1 MIKENG
7 INRKILKIAGP
18 SILANITIP
27 LVGIVDV
34 AISGRLGNASMIGG
48 MAIGTMLFELLYWN
62 FGFLRIGTAGITAQ
76 AYGRRDLRDSVR
88 TLEQSLSTAL
98 LVAFILLAIQFVFVK
113 TALLI
118 VDTSP
123 HVAQLAREYFLIRIW
138 AAPATL
144 SIFAFKGWFL
154 GMQNA
159 KSPMAID
166 ILVNVVNLVACYIL
180 ALHTRL
186 GFAGIA
192 YGTVIAQY
200 SGLALSVSL
209 LFFNYRKLFK
219 YFHLRDSLN
228 FGKMKAFFK
237 TGGNLMIRSVS
248 FLFIYSG
255 FTVFAAKYGDTLL
268 AVSTII
274 MKLMLLYSYFIDG
287 FSYAGEALS
296 GRFIGAK
303 DLVSLKKSIRILFMW
318 SLGIGFVSTFL
329 YLFGGELLF
338 GIMTT
343 NPTVISASKEF
354 LPWLVFMPIISC
366 VAFIWDGIY
375 IGATASV
382 SIRNTM
388 VISAVVFFVF
398 YYVLEPYVGIH
409 ALMAG
414 YFAHLALRT
423 ILMSLNAKKQ
433 VILKIAV

>member
-1 MIKENG
+1 MIIDKG
-7 INRKILKIAGP
+7 INKKILKIAGP

-98 LVAFILLAIQFVFVK
+98 IAALILLTIQFVFVNA
-113 TALLI
+113 ALHI
-118 VDTSP
+118 IDTSP
-123 HVAQLAREYFLIRIW
+123 QVATLARQYFLIRIW

-166 ILVNVVNLVACYIL
+166 ILVNLVNLLVCYIL
-180 ALHTRL
+180 ALHTKL
-186 GFAGIA
+186 GFSGIA

-200 SGLALSVSL
+200 SGLLLSISL
-209 LFFNYRKLFK
+209 LYFNYGKLFK
-219 YFHLRDSLN
+219 YFHLKESLN
-228 FGKMKAFFK
+228 LTRMKAFFK
-237 TGGNLMIRSVS
+237 TGGNLMIRSIS
-248 FLFIYSG
+248 FLLIYSG

-268 AVSTII
+268 AVSTIM

-296 GRFIGAK
+296 GRFIGAG
-303 DLVSLKKSIRILFMW
+303 DSVSLKKSIRILFMW
-318 SLGIGFVSTFL
+318 SFGIGLVSTFI
-329 YLFGGELLF
+329 YLFGGEFMF
-338 GIMTT
+338 GMMTT
-343 NPTVISASKEF
+343 NASVLAASKEF

-366 VAFIWDGIY
+366 TAFIWDGIY

-388 VISAVVFFVF
+388 IVSAVIFFIF
-398 YYVLEPYVGIH
+398 YYTLEPFIGIH

>member
-1 MIKENG
+1 MAKG
-7 INRKILKIAGP
+7 INSKILKIAGP

-34 AISGRLGNASMIGG
+34 AISGRLGDAAMIGG

-88 TLEQSLSTAL
+88 TLEQSLSIAL
-98 LVAFILLAIQFVFVK
+98 ISAIVLLSIQFVFVK

-123 HVAQLAREYFLIRIW
+123 QVASLAKQYFLIRIW

-144 SIFAFKGWFL
+144 SIFALKGWFL

-159 KSPMAID
+159 KSPMAVD
-166 ILVNVVNLVACYIL
+166 ILINLVNLIVCYIL
-180 ALHTRL
+180 ALHTNL
-186 GFAGIA
+186 GFSGIA
-192 YGTVIAQY
+192 YGTLIAQY
-200 SGLALSVSL
+200 SGLLLSISL
-209 LFFNYRKLFK
+209 LYFNYRKLFK
-219 YFHLRDSLN
+219 YFHLKDSLN
-228 FGKMKAFFK
+228 IKKITAFIKM
-237 TGGNLMIRSVS
+237 GGNLMIRSIS

-255 FTVFAAKYGDTLL
+255 FTIFAAKYGDTLL
-268 AVSTII
+268 AVSTIM

-287 FSYAGEALS
+287 FAYAGEALS

-303 DLVSLKKSIRILFMW
+303 DSVSLKKTIKVLLIW
-318 SLGIGFVSTFL
+318 SMAIGIVSTAL
-329 YLFGGELLF
+329 YFIGGSYIF

-343 NPTVISASKEF
+343 NEIVIAASKEL
-354 LPWLVFMPIISC
+354 LPWLVFMPIVSC
-366 VAFIWDGIY
+366 IAFIWDGIY

-388 VISAVVFFVF
+388 IYSAVTFFVF
-398 YYVLEPYVGIH
+398 YYLLEPIIGIH
-409 ALMAG
+409 AIMAG

-433 VILKIAV
+433 VLTKVSN